1 MLLFIENF
9 DSFSYNIIGA
19 IEKFYKNIKIFE
31 KNKITLEKAIEI
43 KPSFLVIGPGPGNP
57 KDTIISIQLVKHF
70 YNKIPILGICLGHQV
85 IGEVFGS
92 KIIKSKNPMH
102 GKTSKIIH
110 QNRNL
115 FKNVK
120 MNPKIVRYNS
130 LTIDKQI
137 LSKDFEI
144 DAEDYNGEI
153 MAISHKLYPIY
164 GIQFHPESILTEDG
178 DEIFKNFIKKES
190 NLN

>member
-31 KNKITLEKAIEI
+31 KNKITLEKAIEL
-43 KPSFLVIGPGPGNP
+43 KPTFLVIGPGPGNP
-57 KDTIISIQLVKHF
+57 KDTEISIQLVKYF

-85 IGEVFGS
+85 IAKVFGS

-115 FKNVK
+115 FKNTK
-120 MNPKIVRYNS
+120 QNPKIIRYNS
-130 LTIDKQI
+130 LTIDKQT
-137 LSKDFEI
+137 LSEDFEI

-153 MAISHKLYPIY
+153 MAISHKKYPIY
-164 GIQFHPESILTEDG
+164 GIQFHPESILTEEG
-178 DEIFKNFIKKES
+178 DKIFQSFFLQS
-190 NLN
+190 S